1 MKRFARVVL
10 AGGAVPALLVSSFAG
25 VALGADEADEPTV
38 ELRWALGAADAA
50 GETPSAVTRDTQLE
64 TGARLKFLVE
74 PLSPVSV
81 YLILEDSQGDMH
93 LLYRHDSSS
102 EAGKPTYV
110 PPGAHWFEL
119 DNKPGRETF
128 FLLASVEPLA
138 ALEGLLARYES
149 AEADAK
155 KGLSGEILAE
165 IRRLHRA
172 HRDFARPAEKPV
184 MIGGR
189 TRGETP
195 GTDAIDRLAVEVS
208 AQRFYGKTIT
218 IDH

>member
-1 MKRFARVVL
+1 M
-10 AGGAVPALLVSSFAG
+10 
-25 VALGADEADEPTV
+25 
-38 ELRWALGAADAA
+38 
-50 GETPSAVTRDTQLE
+50 TRDAQLD

-81 YLILEDSQGDMH
+81 YLILQDSQGGMH

-102 EAGKPTYV
+102 QAGEPTYV
-110 PPGAHWFEL
+110 PPGAQWFEL
-119 DNKPGRETF
+119 DDEPGRETF
-128 FLLASVEPLA
+128 FLLASIEPLTG
-138 ALEGLLARYES
+138 LEGLLARYES
-149 AEADAK
+149 AEAGSK
-155 KGLSGEILAE
+155 QGLCDEIVAE

-189 TRGETP
+189 TRGVGI
-195 GTDAIDRLAVEVS
+195 GTDAIDRLAVEIS
-208 AQRFYGKTIT
+208 AQHFYGKTIT